1 MRRSRLP
8 ALPGTATISGGIIF
22 LSWRA
27 EHDDDAEYDDDAEHV
42 VGDNDGDEDCNY
54 DGADGDDDE
63 DDNDDFW

>member
-27 EHDDDAEYDDDAEHV
+27 ECDDDAEHV
-42 VGDNDGDEDCNY
+42 VGDTDGDEDWNY
-54 DGADGDDDE
+54 DGADGDGDE